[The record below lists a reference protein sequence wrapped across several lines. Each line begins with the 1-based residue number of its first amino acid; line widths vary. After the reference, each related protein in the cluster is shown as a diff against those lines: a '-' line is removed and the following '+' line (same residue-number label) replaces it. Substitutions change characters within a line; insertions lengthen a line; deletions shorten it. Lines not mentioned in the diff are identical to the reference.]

1 MANTIA
7 SERTRMGLSQEQLGE
22 KVGKSRAV
30 IARWEKNPEMIDGT
44 YLCMLADMFDC
55 SIDYLMGRT
64 SERTYTAIA

>member
-7 SERTRMGLSQEQLGE
+7 SERTRMGLSQEELAK

-30 IARWEKNPEMIDGT
+30 ITRWEKDPSAINGT